1 MFDYFQGEFVTGP
14 AEQGVA
20 CKFLSFLPSFLS
32 LSSLLIRFSLT
43 TFKRDYIVLKN
54 AIVNLAAQLFVYTYP
69 VIAPNFLSS
78 MLSLLRTYPPSSS
91 TSSPPPLNPQTT
103 DLLLRLLHEISLEIG
118 DAQLRL
124 NKPGARL
131 AKDTELRDAIRERD
145 APAVAGAVWEIIAEA
160 VDGVERNDQQGEQGK
175 IGLTGKTAR
184 DIGEMAVRVAGD
196 YVCKF
201 ELLAVNSD

>member
-1 MFDYFQGEFVTGP
+1 MSFH
-14 AEQGVA
+14 
-20 CKFLSFLPSFLS
+20 LSFHHS
-32 LSSLLIRFSLT
+32 
-43 TFKRDYIVLKN
+43 RDSTEPPLYNEVLKN

-78 MLSLLRTYPPSSS
+78 MLSLLRTYPPSTS

-145 APAVAGAVWEIIAEA
+145 APAVAGAVWEIIQEA
-160 VDGVERNDQQGEQGK
+160 VDGVERDQQGDGK
-175 IGLTGKTAR
+175 IGLTGKIAR

-196 YVCKF
+196 YVCM
-201 ELLAVNSD
+201 LQLALD